1 MAAVLQL
8 IERQRNGEG
17 VETSLLR
24 NVVESFGIYLLLIK
38 PSCLSYTFPLFS
50 VTHPQLCLFFF
61 SIALFSVLGLG

>member
-24 NVVESFGIYLLLIK
+24 NVVESFGNHSWSQIDQCVYCHT
-38 PSCLSYTFPLFS
+38 CLAMLMHMFIVINTVYFCRL
-50 VTHPQLCLFFF
+50 
-61 SIALFSVLGLG
+61 

>member
-24 NVVESFGIYLLLIK
+24 NVVESFGNYSWSQVDNCVLCHTRLVIFINMFIVTNAAYFVVCSLI
-38 PSCLSYTFPLFS
+38 
-50 VTHPQLCLFFF
+50 
-61 SIALFSVLGLG
+61 GLG